1 MTSSRLKKAV
11 EDAILAPTY
20 DSRRYVD
27 EYLKPHMKRFT
38 QTVALLQKIARP
50 EMRVIDVASYG
61 SLMPALKD
69 ILGLVDITLTEPR
82 QPNKTASEDS
92 TLPNARYGHK
102 YQFHIDRFDIG
113 GSFPHRDSTFDIVL
127 FTEVLEHLAVDPVH
141 TLAEINRITKPGGWL
156 LLSTPNCA
164 SAKSIAKI
172 LRGGNPNIYPFYTK
186 QPLRD
191 RHNREYVPWE
201 VKELLRSCGYHVNL
215 LKTVDV
221 YDEGQQANFKFF
233 LIKKALWLASFL
245 SLGSIKAEDRGDTIL
260 ALGKKTSAITDRY
273 PAFLYV

>member
-1 MTSSRLKKAV
+1 MRYFSNANDSEILSNLCTNSTRQ
-11 EDAILAPTY
+11 AI
-20 DSRRYVD
+20 DS
-27 EYLKPHMKRFT
+27 
-38 QTVALLQKIARP
+38 QT
-50 EMRVIDVASYG
+50 
-61 SLMPALKD
+61 
-69 ILGLVDITLTEPR
+69 
-82 QPNKTASEDS
+82 
-92 TLPNARYGHK
+92 
-102 YQFHIDRFDIG
+102 
-113 GSFPHRDSTFDIVL
+113 
-127 FTEVLEHLAVDPVH
+127 
-141 TLAEINRITKPGGWL
+141 
-156 LLSTPNCA
+156 
-164 SAKSIAKI
+164 
-172 LRGGNPNIYPFYTK
+172 
-186 QPLRD
+186 LRD

>member
-1 MTSSRLKKAV
+1 MKPSILRKTV
-11 EDAILAPTY
+11 EDVILAPQY
-20 DSRRYVD
+20 DSQRYVD

-38 QTVALLQKIARP
+38 ETVALLQRIAHP

-61 SLMPALKD
+61 SLIPALKD
-69 ILGLVDITLTEPR
+69 ILGLVNLTSTEPH
-82 QPNKTASEDS
+82 QLNKATSEDS
-92 TLPNARYGHK
+92 TLLNARYGHK
-102 YQFHIDRFDIG
+102 YQFHIDRFNIE
-113 GSFPHRDSTFDIVL
+113 GSFPHRDSTFDIVI

-164 SAKSIAKI
+164 SAKSITKI

-201 VKELLRSCGYHVNL
+201 VKELLRSCGYHDTL
-215 LKTVDV
+215 LRTIDV
-221 YDEGQQANFKFF
+221 YDDGQHINFKFL
-233 LIKKALWLASFL
+233 LIKKALWLGSLLSF
-245 SLGSIKAEDRGDTIL
+245 GSIKAKGRGDTIF
-260 ALGKKTSAITDRY
+260 ALGKKISLITDRY

>member
-20 DSRRYVD
+20 DSKRYVD

-82 QPNKTASEDS
+82 QPNKAASEDS

-172 LRGGNPNIYPFYTK
+172 LRGSNPNIYPFYTK